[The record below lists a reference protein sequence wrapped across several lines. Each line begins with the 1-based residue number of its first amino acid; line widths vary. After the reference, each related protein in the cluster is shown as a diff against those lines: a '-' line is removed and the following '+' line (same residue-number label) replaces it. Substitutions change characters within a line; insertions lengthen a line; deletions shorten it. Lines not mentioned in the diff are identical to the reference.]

1 MLVAGPVRCFR
12 LIQAMDKS
20 NVGDTLPR
28 LRWSLDL
35 PGTDAGRQRK
45 HGYVQFHSF
54 PDLPTLLRCR
64 RLSVCCCC
72 SLSTSYFPLHEI
84 PGPLVAAISGVWL
97 WIWDITGS
105 APRDI
110 KDLHRSLGMSPRKQ
124 YQGSISILFAAGIN
138 SRRVK
143 DQWSGLGRMKSVLT
157 MSMPTIVYCI
167 AKLRNS

>member
-1 MLVAGPVRCFR
+1 MLVAGPLRCFR

-72 SLSTSYFPLHEI
+72 SLSTSYFPPPRDSWTSCCCNLWSLAMDRGHNR
-84 PGPLVAAISGVWL
+84 VCAARHQRPPQKPWYVSSKTISGEHLYFVCR
-97 WIWDITGS
+97 G
-105 APRDI
+105 
-110 KDLHRSLGMSPRKQ
+110 
-124 YQGSISILFAAGIN
+124 Y
-138 SRRVK
+138 
-143 DQWSGLGRMKSVLT
+143 
-157 MSMPTIVYCI
+157 
-167 AKLRNS
+167 